1 MKISIITP
9 SYNQAIFLK
18 KTIQSV
24 VSQKGNFKIEYIVID
39 GGSTDKSI
47 KILKNTEKQL
57 KNNQKITFI
66 WKSEK
71 DKGQSDAINKGLK
84 IATGNIVSY
93 INSDDTYQPDCFLR
107 VLKEFNKNPQK
118 KWLTGYC
125 HIINEDNKVIQPL
138 ITLYKNLWL
147 NFYNYKTLLILNY
160 ICQPATFWRKEITTQ
175 NGSFSDQLNY
185 SMDYDYWLKIGKKDK
200 PIVLKDFIA
209 NFRIHSKSKGK
220 TKFINQFKED
230 LKTSQKYTK
239 NNLLIRLHEL
249 HNFFVILIYK
259 IIK

>member
-1 MKISIITP
+1 MKFSIITP
-9 SYNQAIFLK
+9 SFNQATFLK

-39 GGSTDKSI
+39 GGSNDKSI
-47 KILKNTEKQL
+47 DILKNTENRL
-57 KNNQKITFI
+57 KNNPKITFI

-84 IATGNIVSY
+84 IATGDIVSY
-93 INSDDTYQPDCFLR
+93 INSDDTYQSGCFSKI
-107 VLKEFNKNPQK
+107 LKEFNNNPQK

-125 HIINEDNKVIQPL
+125 HIINENNKVIQPL

-147 NFYNYKTLLILNY
+147 NFYNYKTLLVLNY
-160 ICQPATFWRKEITTQ
+160 ICQPATFWRREIITQ
-175 NGSFSDQLNY
+175 NGSFNNKLHY
-185 SMDYDYWLKIGKKDK
+185 SMDYDYWLKIGKKNK
-200 PIVLKDFIA
+200 PIVVKNFIV
-209 NFRIHSKSKGK
+209 NFRIHSSSKGQ
-220 TKFINQFKED
+220 TEFINQFKED

-239 NNLLIRLHEL
+239 NSLLIKLHKL
-249 HNFFVILIYK
+249 HNYFIILIYK